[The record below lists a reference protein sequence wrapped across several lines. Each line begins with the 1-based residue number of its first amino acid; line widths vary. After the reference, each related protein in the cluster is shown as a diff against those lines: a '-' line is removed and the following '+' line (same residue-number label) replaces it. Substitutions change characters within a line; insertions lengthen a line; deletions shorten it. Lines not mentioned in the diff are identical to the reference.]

1 MNSVALAFDEQGSGP
16 PLIILHGLF
25 GSARNWQ
32 SHARALAD
40 SYRVISVDQRNHGRS
55 PHTGMHG
62 YTEMA
67 EDLARLIGQLG
78 LREVTLLGH
87 SMGGKTAM
95 TLALQGT
102 VDIAQ
107 LVLVDIG
114 PTAYTDQHTPI
125 IEAMLAMPLAD
136 ISRRQQADECL
147 AHTVNDDTLR
157 QFLLQN
163 LQVGTDGSAWRIN
176 LPGLLA
182 SMPALTG
189 TLPVPREA
197 LFNGPTHVIRGSLS
211 DRVTEACLPT
221 FRALFPR
228 LEVHTVEG
236 AGHWPHAE
244 APGAFRSCL
253 ERVLLA

>member
-1 MNSVALAFDEQGSGP
+1 VNSVALAFDEQGSGP

-32 SHARALAD
+32 SHARALAG

-55 PHTGMHG
+55 PHTGKHG
-62 YTEMA
+62 YAEMA
-67 EDLARLIGQLG
+67 EDLAYLIGQLG

-102 VDIAQ
+102 VDIAR

-114 PTAYTDQHTPI
+114 PMAYADQHTPI
-125 IEAMLAMPLAD
+125 IEAMLAMPLTE
-136 ISRRQQADECL
+136 ISRRQQADEFL
-147 AHTVNDDTLR
+147 APTVNDPTLR

-163 LQVGTDGSAWRIN
+163 LQVGEDGAAWRIN
-176 LPGLLA
+176 LPALLA
-182 SMPALTG
+182 SMAALTG
-189 TLPVPREA
+189 TLPVPMEA
-197 LFNGPTHVIRGSLS
+197 RFNGPTQVIRGSLS
-211 DRVTEACLPT
+211 DRVTEACLPA
-221 FRALFPR
+221 FRARFPR

-244 APGAFRSCL
+244 APGAFRICL
-253 ERVLLA
+253 ERALLA